1 MCFKVKTVFMMN
13 NSVQLCP
20 LTVLHHQA
28 NFSVV
33 KVPCLREAPK
43 QTALQSNLTPHYL
56 YVTNTTPGRLREIT
70 LTFQYLP
77 FHISVILVSKGIRLF
92 HSSFPFL
99 FFFPHFCFFFLW
111 FIPIYMLVVELRR
124 PSLPNH
130 RKNEVEFFHQHSWS
144 VINLQ
149 WFTFIINT
157 EQLCYQKPNTTMAIC
172 SIIPPLMK
180 YSYI

>member
-99 FFFPHFCFFFLW
+99 FFFFPHLFFLSMVYSNIRASGRTEASITSQPQEKW
-111 FIPIYMLVVELRR
+111 
-124 PSLPNH
+124 
-130 RKNEVEFFHQHSWS
+130 SWVFPPTLLERNKSS
-144 VINLQ
+144 VIHFYNQ
-149 WFTFIINT
+149 YW
-157 EQLCYQKPNTTMAIC
+157 AIVL
-172 SIIPPLMK
+172 PK
-180 YSYI
+180 T